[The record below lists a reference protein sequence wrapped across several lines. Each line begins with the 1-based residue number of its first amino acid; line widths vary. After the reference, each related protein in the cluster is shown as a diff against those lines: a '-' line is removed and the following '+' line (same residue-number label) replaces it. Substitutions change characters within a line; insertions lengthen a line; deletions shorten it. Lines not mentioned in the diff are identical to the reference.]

1 MEEYVVNKL
10 GPKASDIQ
18 FPLGKRVIKVNTVF
32 SLDGFEV
39 CFAGKSGKQIIFRSL
54 ATAFYSAEWTSYAK
68 RVDRILEKRKQNKNY
83 VIDENYDRVSADENM
98 EFLMYLKNKI
108 FSNTFCKFP
117 AAKLTIDETSIL
129 KFKECDVVAQIECL
143 SNLILYLKTNRAGT
157 CNALAI
163 GNSKNSGVI
172 LASANLSNWK
182 YDDIRIVD
190 RSASGLYETRSANL
204 KELL

>member
-1 MEEYVVNKL
+1 
-10 GPKASDIQ
+10 
-18 FPLGKRVIKVNTVF
+18 
-32 SLDGFEV
+32 
-39 CFAGKSGKQIIFRSL
+39 
-54 ATAFYSAEWTSYAK
+54 
-68 RVDRILEKRKQNKNY
+68 
-83 VIDENYDRVSADENM
+83 
-98 EFLMYLKNKI
+98 MYLKNKI